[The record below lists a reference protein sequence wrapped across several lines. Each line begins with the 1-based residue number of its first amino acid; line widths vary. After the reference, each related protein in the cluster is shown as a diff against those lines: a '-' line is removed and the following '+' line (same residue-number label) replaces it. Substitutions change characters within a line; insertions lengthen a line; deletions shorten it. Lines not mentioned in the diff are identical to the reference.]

1 MDPATTLFYDV
12 DTQCDFLLP
21 GGKLYVPG
29 GARILPQLRELTQ
42 IARQQGIA
50 ISGSVCRHFPTD
62 AEMQRNG
69 GLYPE
74 HCMDGTEGQ
83 KKVEETA
90 PRQPVWIE
98 NRDYSE
104 EEFAAGLRQARE
116 VYIEKQD
123 VDIFVGNRSAT
134 RAFDAI
140 LQGKEDIV
148 VYGVVTEIC
157 VDLALAALKDR
168 PVRLHVPVDAIA
180 ALSEERGKEM
190 LEKWRGWGVHLTTV
204 AEVREELERKAENV
218 KGNYKLLGTV

>member
-1 MDPATTLFYDV
+1 MNTATTLFYDV
-12 DTQCDFLLP
+12 DTQRDFLLP

-29 GARILPQLRELTQ
+29 GERILPRLRELTQ
-42 IARQQGIA
+42 IARQKGIA
-50 ISGSVCRHFPTD
+50 IAGSVCRHFPTD
-62 AEMQRNG
+62 AELRANG

-90 PRQPVWIE
+90 PRRPVWVE

-104 EEFAAGLRQARE
+104 EEFAARLRQNTE

-123 VDIFVGNRSAT
+123 VDIFVGNRNAA

-140 LQGKEDIV
+140 LRGKDDVV

-180 ALSEERGKEM
+180 ALSEERGREM

-204 AEVREELERKAENV
+204 AEVGEELKRKA
-218 KGNYKLLGTV
+218 